1 MKCEEE
7 ESLNDP
13 EVYKQEGN
21 FGLNEDGPELP
32 QIKEEQEEVC
42 TSQDVVQ
49 VVVKQESEEIFVWT
63 GKEQFR
69 VLDNIWEREKD
80 LHCTDSWQICNQERN
95 SSLDLEDT
103 DPSQTKE
110 EQEEM
115 SINQEG
121 KLSLKQETKDI
132 IIWTG
137 QELGIKWNPEVK
149 LHIIAAPE
157 LLCKELHAA
166 PPLPAVQVLI

>member
-80 LHCTDSWQICNQERN
+80 LHCTDPDPVTPNLLMMGRP
-95 SSLDLEDT
+95 
-103 DPSQTKE
+103 DPSLPQIHGRSVTRRGTPVWTWRTQILHRLKKNRRKCPSIRKE
-110 EQEEM
+110 
-115 SINQEG
+115 S
-121 KLSLKQETKDI
+121 SF
-132 IIWTG
+132 
-137 QELGIKWNPEVK
+137 
-149 LHIIAAPE
+149 H
-157 LLCKELHAA
+157 
-166 PPLPAVQVLI
+166 

>member
-80 LHCTDSWQICNQERN
+80 LHCTDPDPVTPNLLMMGRP
-95 SSLDLEDT
+95 
-103 DPSQTKE
+103 DPSLPQTLYI
-110 EQEEM
+110 
-115 SINQEG
+115 S
-121 KLSLKQETKDI
+121 S
-132 IIWTG
+132 
-137 QELGIKWNPEVK
+137 V
-149 LHIIAAPE
+149 LH
-157 LLCKELHAA
+157 
-166 PPLPAVQVLI
+166 